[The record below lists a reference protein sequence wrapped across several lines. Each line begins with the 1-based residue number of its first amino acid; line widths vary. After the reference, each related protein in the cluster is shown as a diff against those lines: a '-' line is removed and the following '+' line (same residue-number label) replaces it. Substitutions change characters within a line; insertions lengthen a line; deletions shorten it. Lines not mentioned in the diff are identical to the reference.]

1 MKAFSKSKL
10 MTTAAVFAIGLSGPT
25 FADET
30 WQKLAGVGAYASHTQ
45 DWTAIEAA
53 ARAEGQV
60 VIYSVSSRIAKLVD
74 GFKEA
79 YGIEIIGHDMPSDLQ
94 IEKLRREHNVG
105 VHAVDVLFNAEAP
118 LLLNEALPNGL
129 ELCPFESG

>member
-30 WQKLAGVGAYASHTQ
+30 WQKLAGVGAYASDTQ

-53 ARAEGQV
+53 AREDGQV
-60 VIYSVSSRIAKLVD
+60 VIYSVSSRIACTF
-74 GFKEA
+74 FKH
-79 YGIEIIGHDMPSDLQ
+79 YI
-94 IEKLRREHNVG
+94 
-105 VHAVDVLFNAEAP
+105 F
-118 LLLNEALPNGL
+118 LLIR
-129 ELCPFESG
+129 